1 LGSLAVIFIGFSE
14 SLAAAKEEGS
24 KYDYEIDASQE
35 MVAQGMANAASGIV
49 GGFAVEGSLS
59 KTTVADL
66 AGQKTQL
73 ASLVCA
79 GLILLTIL
87 FLAGFFTT
95 LPQAVLGAVVIDA
108 GISLVKIK
116 EFQHYRLSRRDF
128 AAFLATALVVFF
140 IGVLAGVVA
149 GILLSLL
156 LLIVSASTTPVRR
169 MAFDKENNVYVHA
182 EHHPEAELPPGVVV
196 VGIHGP
202 LFFADADN
210 FRKSVMEMVEEDR
223 PHSVVID
230 LSAVIMMDM
239 DGDKIL
245 TKLTRELGKKN
256 VQVLLVNVG
265 SDNLE
270 LMHKTGTLEE
280 IGPQNI
286 YRTVRAAVSAAR
298 KAAGESQET

>member
-1 LGSLAVIFIGFSE
+1 MGSLAIIFIGFSE

-35 MVAQGMANAASGIV
+35 MVAQGMANAASGLL

-59 KTTVADL
+59 KTAVADQ

-73 ASLVCA
+73 ASLLTA
-79 GLILLTIL
+79 GLILFTIL

-116 EFQHYRLSRRDF
+116 EFQHYRLHRRDF

-149 GILLSLL
+149 GVFMSLL
-156 LLIVSASTTPVRR
+156 LLIVSASRSPVRR
-169 MAFDKENNVYVHA
+169 LAFDREHNVYVHA
-182 EHHPEAELPPGVVV
+182 DHHPEAELIPGIVV

-210 FRKSVMEMVEEDR
+210 FRKSVLEMVEENE
-223 PHSVVID
+223 PNTVVID
-230 LSAVIMMDM
+230 LSAVMMLDM

-245 TKLTRELGKKN
+245 SKLTRELRQKN

-265 SDNLE
+265 RDNLE
-270 LMHKTGTLEE
+270 LLRKTGTLEK
-280 IGPQNI
+280 IGSQNI
-286 YRTVRAAVSAAR
+286 YRTVRAAVSAAQ
-298 KAAGESQET
+298 KAAEEPQQA

>member
-1 LGSLAVIFIGFSE
+1 
-14 SLAAAKEEGS
+14 
-24 KYDYEIDASQE
+24 
-35 MVAQGMANAASGIV
+35 
-49 GGFAVEGSLS
+49 
-59 KTTVADL
+59 
-66 AGQKTQL
+66 
-73 ASLVCA
+73 
-79 GLILLTIL
+79 
-87 FLAGFFTT
+87 
-95 LPQAVLGAVVIDA
+95 
-108 GISLVKIK
+108 
-116 EFQHYRLSRRDF
+116 
-128 AAFLATALVVFF
+128 
-140 IGVLAGVVA
+140 
-149 GILLSLL
+149 
-156 LLIVSASTTPVRR
+156 

-182 EHHPEAELPPGVVV
+182 EHHPEAELPPGIVV

-230 LSAVIMMDM
+230 LSAVNMLDM

-270 LMHKTGTLEE
+270 LMRKTGTLEE
-280 IGPQNI
+280 IGSQNI

-298 KAAGESQET
+298 KAAGESQEP